1 MANEIASKYKIQAM
15 ADIKF
20 GTDGWRAIIGDQF
33 TFDNVACVAQ
43 AYAEFLLA
51 RQAKKIVVGFD
62 TRFMAG
68 KFARR
73 AAEVLAANG
82 LEVHLS
88 KSYVPT
94 PVLSFAVK
102 HLQAD
107 GGVMITASHNP
118 AEYLGFKIKG
128 NYAGAATPTLVAEVE
143 RHLGAEPK
151 KSGATIHA
159 FDVRKAYYDFLT
171 SQLDMAALEAY
182 DGVMYHDSLGGA
194 GAGWLAGFVKHTG
207 LKLELRELHA
217 VPDPMFYGVHP
228 EPIPQNQFA
237 IMTVLRAEEDPTFA
251 AINDGDADRIGAVL
265 AGGSNFNSHQIFA
278 VLLKHLYSKGLS
290 GRVVKTFSTSTIVDK
305 LAHKL
310 GLELVVTP
318 IGFKYITD
326 EMLQGGVLIGGEE
339 SGGIGVAG
347 HIPERDGLLN
357 ALLLLESVVKSGKSL
372 GQQFAEIEAEVGFK
386 HAYDRMDLHLPSME
400 HLQAAMAKVQN
411 PQRIAGQHVSETLS
425 LDGTKWLF
433 GEAGWLLFRAS
444 GTEPVLRIYCE
455 AQDEKTV
462 KAVLAEAK
470 KLVGLEK

>member
-1 MANEIASKYKIQAM
+1 MADEIASNQSRLGIQ
-15 ADIKF
+15 F

-33 TFDNVACVAQ
+33 TFDNVALLAQ
-43 AYAEFLLA
+43 AYAEYL
-51 RQAKKIVVGFD
+51 REQQGKKVVVGYD

-68 KFARR
+68 KFAQR

-88 KSYVPT
+88 TSYVPT

-107 GGVMITASHNP
+107 GGVMLTASHNP

-128 NYAGAATPTLVAEVE
+128 NYAGAATPALVTEVE
-143 RHLGAEPK
+143 KHLGAEPK
-151 KSGATIHA
+151 KSGATVHS
-159 FDVRKAYYDFLT
+159 FDVRKAYYDFLA
-171 SQLDMAALEAY
+171 SQLDMEALGAY
-182 DGVMYHDSLGGA
+182 QGVMYHDSLGGA

-228 EPIPQNQFA
+228 EPIPQNQFT
-237 IMTVLRAEEDPTFA
+237 IMTVLKAEQDPIFA

-278 VLLKHLYSKGLS
+278 VLLKHLHHKGYT
-290 GRVVKTFSTSTIVDK
+290 GRVVKTFSTSQVVDK
-305 LAHKL
+305 LAHRL
-310 GLELVVTP
+310 GLKLVVTP

-326 EMLQGGVLIGGEE
+326 EMLKGGVLIGGEE

-357 ALLLLESVVKSGKSL
+357 ALLLLESVVRTGKSL
-372 GQQFAEIEAEVGFK
+372 GQQFAEIEAEVGFR
-386 HAYDRMDLHLPSME
+386 HAYNRIDLQLPSME
-400 HLQAAMAKVQN
+400 HIQAAMARVQT
-411 PQRIAGQHVSETLS
+411 PQTIAGQQVSGTEH
-425 LDGTKWLF
+425 LDGIKWLF
-433 GEAGWLLFRAS
+433 GETGWLLFRAS

-455 AQDEKTV
+455 APDDKIV
-462 KAVLAEAK
+462 KALLAEAR
-470 KLVGLEK
+470 KLVGA

>member
-1 MANEIASKYKIQAM
+1 MANKIASDKIQPKAG
-15 ADIKF
+15 IQF

-33 TFDNVACVAQ
+33 TFDNVASVAQ
-43 AYAEFLLA
+43 AYAEYLLL
-51 RQAKKIVVGFD
+51 QQGKKVVVGYD
-62 TRFMAG
+62 TRFLAG
-68 KFARR
+68 KFAQR

-82 LEVHLS
+82 LEVYLS
-88 KSYVPT
+88 KSYLPT

-128 NYAGAATPTLVAEVE
+128 RFAGAATPAMIAEVE
-143 RHLGAEPK
+143 QGLGAKP
-151 KSGATIHA
+151 KSGEGTIHS

-171 SQLDMAALEAY
+171 TQLDQDALRAY
-182 DGVMYHDSLGGA
+182 EGVMYHDSLGGA
-194 GAGWLAGFVKHTG
+194 GAGWLTGFVKHAG
-207 LKLELRELHA
+207 LRLELRELHA

-228 EPIPQNQFA
+228 EPIPQNQFT
-237 IMTVLRAEEDPTFA
+237 IMTVLKAEEDPTFA
-251 AINDGDADRIGAVL
+251 VINDGDADRIGAVL

-278 VLLKHLYSKGLS
+278 VLLKHLHRKGLT
-290 GRVVKTFSTSTIVDK
+290 GRVVKTFSTSKIVDQ

-326 EMLQGGVLIGGEE
+326 EMLKGGVLIGGEE

-357 ALLLLESVVKSGKSL
+357 ALLLLESVIQSGKSL

-400 HLQAAMAKVQN
+400 RIQATMAKVQN
-411 PQRIAGQHVSETLS
+411 PQTIAGQRVSGTDN
-425 LDGTKWLF
+425 LDGIKWLF
-433 GEAGWLLFRAS
+433 GETGWLLFRAS
-444 GTEPVLRIYCE
+444 GTEPALRIYCE
-455 AQDEKTV
+455 AQDEKIV

-470 KLVGLEK
+470 KLVGE

>member
-1 MANEIASKYKIQAM
+1 MAG
-15 ADIKF
+15 IKF

-33 TFDNVACVAQ
+33 TFDNVASVAQ
-43 AYAEFLLA
+43 AYAEYLLL
-51 RQAKKIVVGFD
+51 QQGKKVVVGYD

-68 KFARR
+68 RFARR

-82 LEVHLS
+82 LEVHLA
-88 KSYVPT
+88 KSFVPT
-94 PVLSFAVK
+94 PVLSFAVT

-128 NYAGAATPTLVAEVE
+128 RYGGAATPAMIAEVE
-143 RHLGAEPK
+143 HRLGARPRWGEAP
-151 KSGATIHA
+151 IHS

-171 SQLDMAALEAY
+171 SQLDIEALKAY
-182 DGVMYHDSLGGA
+182 DGVIYHDSLGGA
-194 GAGWLAGFVKHTG
+194 GAGWLAGFVKHAG
-207 LKLELRELHA
+207 LELELRELHA

-251 AINDGDADRIGAVL
+251 VVNDGDADRIGAVL
-265 AGGSNFNSHQIFA
+265 AGGGNFNSHQIFA
-278 VLLKHLYSKGLS
+278 VLLNHLHSKGLT
-290 GRVVKTFSTSTIVDK
+290 GRVVKTFSTSRIVDK
-305 LAHKL
+305 LAQKL

-326 EMLQGGVLIGGEE
+326 EMLKGGVLIGGEE

-347 HIPERDGLLN
+347 HLPERDGLLN
-357 ALLLLESVVKSGKSL
+357 ALLLLESVVRTGKSL

-386 HAYDRMDLHLPSME
+386 HAYDRMDLQLPSME
-400 HLQAAMAKVQN
+400 HIQAAMARVQN
-411 PQRIAGQHVSETLS
+411 PQTIAGLEVSGTEN
-425 LDGTKWLF
+425 LDGIKWIF
-433 GEAGWLLFRAS
+433 GETGWLLFRAS

-455 AQDEKTV
+455 AQAEKTV
-462 KAVLAEAK
+462 KSALAEAK
-470 KLVGLEK
+470 KLVGV